1 MATIKTVVQATSKT
15 TPVVANYKNC
25 IIQTVPLTDAL
36 DTVFEFQVLNDKLYP
51 QQNVQLTAFYAG
63 TTGIPHVFITEQ
75 KQGSFKV
82 KVANVGVGAFNAA
95 VKINA
100 SVINC

>member
-15 TPVVANYKNC
+15 TTVVANYKNC
-25 IIQTVPLTDAL
+25 IIQTVALTDAA
-36 DTVFEFQVLNDKLYP
+36 DTSFEFLVTNDKLYP

-75 KQGSFKV
+75 TQGSFKV
-82 KVANVGVGAFNAA
+82 KVVNVGTAVLNAA